1 MGAGR
6 NTDNRSGK
14 EGRSEIER
22 YKKDLH
28 QSRGRAGI
36 MWRRKPEQTCPPPFQ
51 SMCESDNQ
59 RTLTQHDIT
68 GRITRVCLSVRA

>member
-22 YKKDLH
+22 YKKDLQ
-28 QSRGRAGI
+28 QSRNNVEEEIRANLPSTF
-36 MWRRKPEQTCPPPFQ
+36 PE
-51 SMCESDNQ
+51 
-59 RTLTQHDIT
+59 H
-68 GRITRVCLSVRA
+68 V

>member
-22 YKKDLH
+22 YKKDLQ
-28 QSRGRAGI
+28 QSRGRDGT
-36 MWRRKPEQTCPPPFQ
+36 MWRRKSE
-51 SMCESDNQ
+51 
-59 RTLTQHDIT
+59 
-68 GRITRVCLSVRA
+68 